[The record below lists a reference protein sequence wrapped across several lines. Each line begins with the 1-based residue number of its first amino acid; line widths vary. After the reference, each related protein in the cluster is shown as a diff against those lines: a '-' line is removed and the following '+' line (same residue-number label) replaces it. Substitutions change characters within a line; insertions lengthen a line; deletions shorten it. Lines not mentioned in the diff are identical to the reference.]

1 MNWEAVYRKHS
12 PGVYQYCL
20 SLAQHSQEAE
30 DLLQETFM
38 RAMRSASGL
47 QQPEKVR
54 SWLLTI
60 ARNLFLDTRKK
71 ESRHGASSLE
81 TNLTAQA
88 AAIPVSEGPE
98 SVLLRNDF
106 TRLLQRTLA
115 GLSETHQTAFTLGV
129 VQKLNYREIAEIT
142 GWSAATV
149 KINIY
154 RARQKVAAALE
165 PDMR

>member
-20 SLAQHSQEAE
+20 SLARHAQEAE
-30 DLLQETFM
+30 DLLQDTFV

-47 QQPEKVR
+47 QQPDKAR

-60 ARNLFLDTRKK
+60 ARNLFLDGRKRQSVRLTTDLDDA
-71 ESRHGASSLE
+71 ETVPSASGS
-81 TNLTAQA
+81 
-88 AAIPVSEGPE
+88 PE
-98 SVLLRNDF
+98 IALLRNDF
-106 TRLLQRTLA
+106 TALLQRILTDLP
-115 GLSETHQTAFTLGV
+115 ETHQTAFTLGV
-129 VQKLNYREIAEIT
+129 VQKLNYREIGEIT

-165 PDMR
+165 DYLR